1 MRHTRPATQTGP
13 GAGRGVARDQGV
25 GQGAGLSA
33 GLGERRPDAQASRL
47 RIRISVSARVGRL
60 GEGAAITM
68 NAAAAAAAARHRRR
82 EPGGGQ
88 VRRLHRHAQAGA
100 RRRLAAGIAGAGAD
114 DLPAASG
121 ARQRVQRQPARDAG
135 LAQRISGSGA
145 SGSSGRPSLA
155 CHSSAS
161 LCSVWRAGRRAGAAD
176 HHVQRVVVQQLV
188 QLAGDADA
196 DVQLDLGM
204 RQPEGGQHVGQGPS
218 ARSSEVP
225 SRTRPRSRGAS
236 NRRSAR
242 SWASRMMRACT
253 SRLRPSLVSASVWVS
268 RTNNRRFS
276 ACSSWRTCS
285 LTVGWVR
292 PSRRAASVKL
302 GAAAR
307 RRRS

>member
-1 MRHTRPATQTGP
+1 MNSTCGS
-13 GAGRGVARDQGV
+13 GGRARG
-25 GQGAGLSA
+25 
-33 GLGERRPDAQASRL
+33 
-47 RIRISVSARVGRL
+47 
-60 GEGAAITM
+60 
-68 NAAAAAAAARHRRR
+68 RRR

-135 LAQRISGSGA
+135 LAQQDQRQRRVGIQRQAFLGLPQQ
-145 SGSSGRPSLA
+145 RFLVQRLA
-155 CHSSAS
+155 APVAAPA
-161 LCSVWRAGRRAGAAD
+161 LAD

-268 RTNNRRFS
+268 RTNSRRFS

-302 GAAAR
+302 GAAPR